1 MLNVIILLFIFI
13 LSNKYLYF
21 LAIKIKGLFIN
32 RKAIEGLE
40 FEYKNPVYLV
50 SLPTNDYRLYT
61 SLPKDFKIYYDFSNF
76 LFPELIG
83 LKVYYKSK
91 EEKKMI
97 YYIKLE
103 NINVKGK
110 KYLSNKLKIYM
121 VFNKYYKNL
130 IKQEICRKM
139 RERYV
144 NI

>member
-21 LAIKIKGLFIN
+21 SAIKIKGLFIN